1 MGVKNIKK
9 LLAPLIVIV
18 LVMIAIGG
26 VYAEDIDVDS
36 SDVTESPISADV
48 DASLSS
54 CDAFNNDLS
63 NIYQSSDMPQI
74 NEKIGYAEDNSHGH
88 ESNIAVIDTDCYN
101 DSYCR
106 ESDIHVVGVD
116 LTNVGSIDCSE
127 NVQSMADNDHVMLA
141 VSVPSI
147 PEDSEPVFED
157 ILRESGYISKV
168 EEVYYGLLSAKDNK
182 KLLNSAGSSKTLLF
196 ANMAYWYNETVKI
209 EILQKIANNEESY
222 EGLFDVNTV
231 TKALLKYD
239 SQEKEWWIYK
249 FSDSEDEQSHVIND
263 TNSHGLDY
271 AYSKHVNVTN
281 KDMLNFVVLTPYGIV
296 FIEEQSSVDS
306 WDGLDDIL
314 DGISSK
320 TLLPDHQA
328 IWTPLLLLTQHDSKE
343 SDVDSHTDD
352 NTDIDKTNNND
363 NKKHNGDT
371 ILHDSSNHGGKSYQR
386 YGGGYNSNYLTSSV
400 VNGLSLNSLV
410 NPIDNGTN
418 STNATVGDN
427 KKITESPKIDQ
438 NAKPTYTLVYAI
450 IGIVIISIL
459 FNSSYIKRDD

>member
-1 MGVKNIKK
+1 
-9 LLAPLIVIV
+9 
-18 LVMIAIGG
+18 
-26 VYAEDIDVDS
+26 
-36 SDVTESPISADV
+36 
-48 DASLSS
+48 
-54 CDAFNNDLS
+54 
-63 NIYQSSDMPQI
+63 
-74 NEKIGYAEDNSHGH
+74 
-88 ESNIAVIDTDCYN
+88 
-101 DSYCR
+101 
-106 ESDIHVVGVD
+106 
-116 LTNVGSIDCSE
+116 
-127 NVQSMADNDHVMLA
+127 MADNDHVMLA

-328 IWTPLLLLTQHDSKE
+328 IWTPLLLLTH
-343 SDVDSHTDD
+343 
-352 NTDIDKTNNND
+352 IDKTNNND